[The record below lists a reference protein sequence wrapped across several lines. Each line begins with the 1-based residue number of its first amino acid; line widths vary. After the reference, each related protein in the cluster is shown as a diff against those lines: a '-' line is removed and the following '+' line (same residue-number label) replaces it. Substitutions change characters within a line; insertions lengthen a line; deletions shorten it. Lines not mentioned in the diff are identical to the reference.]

1 MSDNPIRLQL
11 LFEKYTRNQLNPAEQ
26 QEFWALLRNLDEKDL
41 IDEGLKELWN
51 RERMGMKAS
60 DSVNWPRVEERLFTQ
75 MEGSELDYERFKV
88 VPFWKKRW
96 VAAAAVLIIV
106 AAGGLA
112 WWSKVKPTAEHT
124 IVVKQDV
131 EPGHNGAVLVLAN
144 GQKIIL
150 EDKDGNQLSSKG
162 GKTGLVS
169 KDGGITWFA
178 DNEQARENGML
189 TLTTPRKRQYDVVL
203 PDGSHAWLNAESS
216 ISYPKFFE
224 GGERKVTITGEVYF
238 EVAKNAAMPF
248 KVSSNGQVIEV
259 LGTHFNVNA
268 YGDEPITR
276 TTLLEGKVRIVKD
289 NRTLMLEPGQMATVS
304 NSANGQMGVHPADTE
319 QVMAWKNGEF
329 SFSDQG
335 VETILRQAAKWYDI
349 DIELETKIN
358 QGFTVN
364 VSRDKPLSALLKAME
379 LSGGVH
385 FEIEGRK
392 VLVRP

>member
-1 MSDNPIRLQL
+1 MSENPIRLQS
-11 LFEKYTRNQLNPAEQ
+11 LFEKYNRNQLNPAEQ
-26 QEFWALLRNLDEKDL
+26 QEFWALLRDLDEKDL
-41 IDEGLKELWN
+41 IDEELKALWN
-51 RERMGMKAS
+51 RERNGVKAS

-75 MEGSELDYERFKV
+75 MQGSELDYDRFKV
-88 VPFWKKRW
+88 IPFWKKRW
-96 VAAAAVLIIV
+96 VAAAAVLILV
-106 AAGGLA
+106 ATGGLIWFMQTKTPA
-112 WWSKVKPTAEHT
+112 EKVMTA
-124 IVVKQDV
+124 KQDV

-169 KDGGITWFA
+169 KSGGITWFA
-178 DNEQARENGML
+178 DNQQPKENGIL

-203 PDGSHAWLNAESS
+203 PDGTHAWLNAESS

-224 GGERKVTITGEVYF
+224 GAERKVTVTGEVYF
-238 EVAKNAAMPF
+238 EVVKNAAKPF
-248 KVSSNGQVIEV
+248 RVSVNDQVVEV

-276 TTLLEGKVRIVKD
+276 TTLLEGSVRVLKD
-289 NRTLMLEPGQMATVS
+289 SKTLLLEPGQMATVGHGT
-304 NSANGQMGVHPADTE
+304 NGAMAVHPADTD

-335 VETILRQAAKWYDI
+335 VETILRQAARWYDI
-349 DIELETKIN
+349 DIDVAATIN

-364 VSRDKPLSALLKAME
+364 VSRNKPLSALLHAME

-385 FEIEGRK
+385 FEIDGK
-392 VLVRP
+392 TVHVKP